1 MGAGARIVDW
11 DDAYANASHI
21 PGGDSFPARW
31 TAEAAAFRAGMGGR
45 LREGLAYGG
54 HARQRFDLFLPEGTP
69 AGLVVFVHG
78 GYWRAFDRGEWS
90 HLAAGPLARGWA
102 VAIPGYV
109 LAPEARI
116 ADITAMIREAT
127 AAAAGE
133 VQGPIRL
140 AGHSA
145 GGHLV
150 ARQLCADSR
159 LPEAVLARIERVVPI
174 SALADLRPLLR
185 LELNR
190 TLRLDL
196 PAARSESPALADVRA
211 PVPVHVWVGAEERPE
226 FVRQSELLA
235 NAWTGLGVDMGL
247 TIEPGRHHFNVIDGL
262 RDPGSDLV
270 EAVVGTL
277 R

>member
-1 MGAGARIVDW
+1 
-11 DDAYANASHI
+11 
-21 PGGDSFPARW
+21 
-31 TAEAAAFRAGMGGR
+31 MGGR
-45 LREGLAYGG
+45 LREGIAYGA
-54 HARQRFDLFLPEGTP
+54 HPRQRFDLFLPEGTP

-78 GYWRAFDRGEWS
+78 GYWRAFDRGDWS

-102 VAIPGYV
+102 VAMPGYV

-116 ADITAMIREAT
+116 AAITAMIREAI
-127 AAAAGE
+127 AAAADE
-133 VQGPIRL
+133 VAGPIRL

-150 ARQLCADSR
+150 ARQLCADSL

-174 SALADLRPLLR
+174 SGLSDLRPLLR
-185 LELNR
+185 LQLNE

-196 PAARSESPALADVRA
+196 PEARAESPALLEVRA
-211 PVPVHVWVGAEERPE
+211 AVPVHVWVGADERPE

-235 NAWTGLGVDMGL
+235 NVWTGLGVDMRL

-262 RDPGSDLV
+262 ADPGSDLV
-270 EAVVGTL
+270 EAVVGGAA
-277 R
+277 